1 MSEPAEPPDRDA
13 FYLVHMLECI
23 ETIERYC
30 AHDDID
36 SDQRTMDAVLRQLQI
51 LTESSKRIS
60 TELKAAWPDVS
71 WRELAGLRNL
81 RSCSLCVRRPITYRP
96 QVGNLPHVA
105 IRFLNLCGNQVV
117 RREIHRLSF

>member
-71 WRELAGLRNL
+71 WRELAGGFA
-81 RSCSLCVRRPITYRP
+81 T
-96 QVGNLPHVA
+96 
-105 IRFLNLCGNQVV
+105 
-117 RREIHRLSF
+117 